1 MFIRMRKK
9 RRYQFK
15 KAFRKQIEKG
25 AIRNFINK
33 EMKDLSCIKISDA
46 ASESLEVGPLKEG
59 DSLFRRS
66 ENIEDSFLTNS
77 RKAKGLFMLEGYIN
91 SALNLLNIIK
101 ESNGNLAKD
110 SYVFP
115 ALFNFRQY
123 LELTMKESISSF
135 EKLGGQY
142 KDDKNHTLT
151 SLWNSLYVF
160 LDKGDKELPVVGKL
174 IQEFD
179 DKDRY
184 SMAFI
189 YPYQKGKEGELQQEN
204 SFNDLIDIENL
215 RTKML
220 QLYRFFEGV
229 SELANVENT
238 DV

>member
-9 RRYQFK
+9 RKYQFK

-151 SLWNSLYVF
+151 SLWNSLSVF

-184 SMAFI
+184 SMAFR

>member
-1 MFIRMRKK
+1 MRKK
-9 RRYQFK
+9 RKYQFK

-151 SLWNSLYVF
+151 SLWNSLSVF

-184 SMAFI
+184 SMAFR

>member
-1 MFIRMRKK
+1 MRKK
-9 RRYQFK
+9 RKYQFK

-46 ASESLEVGPLKEG
+46 TSESLEVGPLKEG

-135 EKLGGQY
+135 ENPIIVPLRY
-142 KDDKNHTLT
+142 TFSIPVYSILNPAPSSSSAEILPSTFT
-151 SLWNSLYVF
+151 SPAVGFNTPVMILRIV
-160 LDKGDKELPVVGKL
+160 DLPEPFVP
-174 IQEFD
+174 I
-179 DKDRY
+179 
-184 SMAFI
+184 I
-189 YPYQKGKEGELQQEN
+189 P
-204 SFNDLIDIENL
+204 
-215 RTKML
+215 T
-220 QLYRFFEGV
+220 V
-229 SELANVENT
+229 SPLFTSKFTSRRA
-238 DV
+238 

>member
-1 MFIRMRKK
+1 LFIRMRKK

-184 SMAFI
+184 SMAFR

>member
-1 MFIRMRKK
+1 
-9 RRYQFK
+9 
-15 KAFRKQIEKG
+15 
-25 AIRNFINK
+25 
-33 EMKDLSCIKISDA
+33 MKDIPCIKISDA
-46 ASESLEVGPLKEG
+46 ASESLEVDSLKEG
-59 DSLFRRS
+59 DSLFRRNK
-66 ENIEDSFLTNS
+66 NIEDSFLTDS
-77 RKAKGLFMLEGYIN
+77 RKAKGLLMPEGYIN
-91 SALNLLNIIK
+91 SALNILNIIK

-123 LELTMKESISSF
+123 LERTMKESISSF
-135 EKLGGQY
+135 ENLGGQY

-160 LDKGDKELPVVGKL
+160 WDKEDKELPVVRKL

-184 SMAFI
+184 SMTFR
-189 YPYQKGKEGELQQEN
+189 YPYQKGKEGEVQQES

-215 RTKML
+215 QIKML

-229 SELANVENT
+229 SELAYNAETTNA
-238 DV
+238 

>member
-1 MFIRMRKK
+1 MRKK
-9 RRYQFK
+9 RKYQFK

-151 SLWNSLYVF
+151 SLWNSLSVF

-184 SMAFI
+184 SMAFR

-238 DV
+238 DVW

>member
-1 MFIRMRKK
+1 MRKK

-46 ASESLEVGPLKEG
+46 ASESLEVGSLKEG

-184 SMAFI
+184 SMAFR

>member
-1 MFIRMRKK
+1 MRKK

-184 SMAFI
+184 SMAFR

>member
-1 MFIRMRKK
+1 MRKK

>member
-1 MFIRMRKK
+1 MRKK

-25 AIRNFINK
+25 TIRNFINK

-101 ESNGNLAKD
+101 ESNGNLVKD
-110 SYVFP
+110 SYVSP

-160 LDKGDKELPVVGKL
+160 LDKGDKALPVVGKL

-184 SMAFI
+184 SMTFR